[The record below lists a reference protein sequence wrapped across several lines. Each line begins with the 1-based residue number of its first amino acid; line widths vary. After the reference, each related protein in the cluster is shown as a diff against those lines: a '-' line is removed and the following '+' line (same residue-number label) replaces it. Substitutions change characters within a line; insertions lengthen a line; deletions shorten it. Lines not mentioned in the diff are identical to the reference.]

1 MILGTETVLKT
12 IDVKKLL
19 FIASLMFCS
28 GNVWAQ
34 DVPLF
39 TQKLSNSF
47 LYNPSVAGNT
57 FGSATLSYRKLWSAV
72 EDAPTTSFGSIHT
85 PFGQHRFGVG
95 MNFYQDRISYN
106 NNTFA
111 SAAFAYHIRIN
122 DYRTFSL
129 GVSAEYNNQ
138 RLDYKGIDVIHP
150 DDPRL
155 TGNVPANHA
164 DFSFGASYRSRWFV
178 LGGSANRLS
187 TWSGVTSESSSF
199 PAFYTGSLQF
209 MLPLAGDRHLLE
221 PMANYRSYVNGKGQ
235 IDAGMFYT
243 FNEMATLG
251 GSYRSGGTVN
261 VTAALKLNKRV
272 LIGYSRDIVTG
283 DFSKGV
289 GASNEIT
296 LRLDFRDE
304 SYYRNPKHARAINT
318 SSINYRHK
326 TMGPVKT
333 TGHSMKDSKR
343 YKHKIK
349 RNSFRSPNYRINSSK
364 KLMTV
369 RKKHKVA
376 KHRRR
381 R

>member
-1 MILGTETVLKT
+1 
-12 IDVKKLL
+12 
-19 FIASLMFCS
+19 
-28 GNVWAQ
+28 
-34 DVPLF
+34 
-39 TQKLSNSF
+39 
-47 LYNPSVAGNT
+47 
-57 FGSATLSYRKLWSAV
+57 
-72 EDAPTTSFGSIHT
+72 
-85 PFGQHRFGVG
+85 
-95 MNFYQDRISYN
+95 
-106 NNTFA
+106 
-111 SAAFAYHIRIN
+111 
-122 DYRTFSL
+122 
-129 GVSAEYNNQ
+129 
-138 RLDYKGIDVIHP
+138 
-150 DDPRL
+150 
-155 TGNVPANHA
+155 
-164 DFSFGASYRSRWFV
+164 
-178 LGGSANRLS
+178 
-187 TWSGVTSESSSF
+187 
-199 PAFYTGSLQF
+199 
-209 MLPLAGDRHLLE
+209 
-221 PMANYRSYVNGKGQ
+221 
-235 IDAGMFYT
+235 MFYT

-376 KHRRR
+376 KHRHRR
-381 R
+381 RR